1 MYKWL
6 EPLLSAALSA
16 SSSLAHALL
25 VRGPKGIGKQ
35 AFGLA
40 LAQALLCE
48 KPGAGGSACG
58 TCNSCGWFA
67 NGTHPDFR
75 MLVPPVDAEPGAEP
89 EDAPAKSKETKS
101 SPWIS
106 IEQVRELHDFINVSS
121 HRGGRKV
128 IVVSPAEALNMAAAN
143 ALLKNLEEPP
153 AQTHFILISHR
164 PHRLMR
170 TIISRCRQL
179 SLPVPPR
186 TDVIAWLAEQGIKE
200 PEVVLAQASGAPLLA
215 LEMVEGDGL
224 AGRPEFLR
232 TLASTDLDPLAAAEA
247 FRDLPLEQFI
257 NWLQKW
263 TCDIVEQRMLGRVRY
278 NPDFSREI
286 AQIAKRVDPLA
297 ALRLHRKLVRE
308 QRNIHH
314 PLNARLYM
322 ESVFFAYGALL
333 NPPRRAA

>member
-6 EPLLSAALSA
+6 NNSLTALLQDPSQ
-16 SSSLAHALL
+16 LAHALL
-25 VRGPKGIGKQ
+25 IRGPRGIGKQ

-40 LAQALLCE
+40 LAQGLLCE
-48 KPGAGGSACG
+48 QPLQGGGACG
-58 TCNSCGWFA
+58 SCNACGWFA
-67 NGTHPDFR
+67 TGAHPDFR
-75 MLVPPVDAEPGAEP
+75 TLAPLTDGDPGAEG
-89 EDAPAKSKETKS
+89 EEGAAKTRETKA
-101 SPWIS
+101 SPWIT
-106 IEQVRELHDFINVSS
+106 IEQVRELSDFINVSS

-128 IVVSPAEALNMAAAN
+128 ILVSPAEAMNVAAAN

-179 SLPVPPR
+179 GLQPPER
-186 TDVIAWLAEQGIKE
+186 SVALSWLAGQGVKD
-200 PEVVLAQASGAPLLA
+200 PEVALAQASGAPLLA
-215 LEMVEGDGL
+215 LAMTEGDEL
-224 AGRPEFLR
+224 AGRSDFLR
-232 TLASTDLDPLAAAEA
+232 AIASADFDPLAAAET
-247 FRDLPLEQFI
+247 FRDLPLERFI

-263 TCDIVEQRMLGRVRY
+263 TCDIVEQRMLGRIRY
-278 NPDFSREI
+278 NPDLAREL
-286 AQIAKRVDPLA
+286 AVIAKRVEPLA

-322 ESVFFAYGALL
+322 ESVLLAYAALL
-333 NPPRRAA
+333 NPARRAA